1 MKKLLTS
8 VRARIMLLTC
18 LVIIGVQAAHTGW
31 MIAEYPE
38 LDLSTDEICGTNDEN
53 MTGLSRDGNKLTAQ
67 QNETEIMIS
76 LPKDWHHAVYEA
88 DFKVGEVSRMNC
100 YAYMYM
106 NVDDYSRQGSV
117 IMAAGDNYI
126 TFSGADPSDRPTE
139 IRYIPIP
146 LRGVSFTLEGITL
159 NPRLH
164 FVETGARTAAF
175 LLLACLL
182 LELILFSV
190 HRYIK
195 TVCLG
200 DPAKKHYLCAILLTI
215 ACVLQTAYSVFF
227 AFLYLTSDWSW
238 YAMVY
243 YFAGFAAE
251 SLLVLAVFS
260 AGKREVS
267 VLRITL
273 LSIWCFCAMELMYS
287 DMFILDR
294 KFAILQNLLVY
305 ALPFA
310 VLWIPGRIKRLRKA
324 AYVLPLAFWTVFALI
339 NHYYFAFREQAIE
352 LSDFSMAQTAK
363 NVIGQYSLSITS
375 DAAFVLIGVAVM
387 VIALL
392 CGPAAEGRTQQE
404 KTQQAQKEQQKR
416 IQQAQKEQ
424 RESTHQGQQAQ
435 KKKLRLQRF
444 APILP
449 AVIFSAFVLAYIPNS
464 LPYVNLWNT
473 NIGTKHNGYILSFLS
488 FAQKTLQKPVPAGYS
503 RQETEQKLASY
514 DTKDQKKEGVGS
526 TQAVNIIVMMNE
538 AFSDLPTTYGFDTDV
553 DDMPFIHSLSG
564 SNVRKGNLLV
574 SVFGGTTADT
584 EYEFLTGSSMA
595 FLNSESVPYTQYID
609 TKLEAMPWLLKSR
622 GYETLAFHP
631 FLESGYKRYK
641 VYPLMGFDDFIS
653 SEDAIPY
660 MSRMR
665 SYVSDASDVKDIID
679 LYENRKKEG
688 EPFFLFNVTMQNHGG
703 YNEDESAVDVTVNP
717 TDEDLQ
723 LPQLQ
728 EYLSL
733 VKATDSA
740 FEQLVEY
747 FQNVDEKTIILM
759 FGDHQPGMDES
770 VYKKLDPAM
779 YEENAS
785 LSEKEKKYTVP
796 YTMWANY
803 DLTSEELPV
812 TSPGFLKGYLLEN
825 AGVEKSAYDALIAD
839 VRKDYPA
846 MNVFGFMDSDG
857 KMHSLGELDSVKEL
871 SDYKKAAY
879 YLLFGH
885 EKVKSRYFE

>member
-1 MKKLLTS
+1 
-8 VRARIMLLTC
+8 MLLTC

-38 LDLSTDEICGTNDEN
+38 LDLTTDEICGTDDEN

-76 LPKDWHHAVYEA
+76 LPQDWQHAVYEA

-106 NVDDYSRQGSV
+106 NVEGYSRQGSV

-126 TFSGADPSDRPTE
+126 TFSGADPSDRPTQ

-164 FVETGARTAAF
+164 FIETGARTAAF

-182 LELILFSV
+182 LELILFPV

-195 TVCLG
+195 SVCLG
-200 DPAKKHYLCAILLTI
+200 DPAKKHYLCAVLLTI
-215 ACVLQTAYSVFF
+215 ACLLQTAYSIFF

-251 SLLVLAVFS
+251 SLLVLVIFS

-310 VLWIPGRIKRLRKA
+310 VLWIPGRIRKLRRF
-324 AYVLPLAFWTVFALI
+324 AYILPLAFWTVFALV

-375 DAAFVLIGVAVM
+375 DVAFVLIGAAVM
-387 VIALL
+387 VIALF
-392 CGPAAEGRTQQE
+392 CGPAAEKRAQQE
-404 KTQQAQKEQQKR
+404 EKVQQGEKAQQNQNV
-416 IQQAQKEQ
+416 Q
-424 RESTHQGQQAQ
+424 RDRKALHFLQG
-435 KKKLRLQRF
+435 LL
-444 APILP
+444 PILP
-449 AVIFSAFVLAYIPNS
+449 AIVFSVFVIAYIPNS

-488 FAQKTLQKPVPAGYS
+488 FAQRTLQKPVPAGYS
-503 RQETEQKLASY
+503 RKETEQKLASY
-514 DTKDQKKEGVGS
+514 DTEDKKKEDVGS

-641 VYPLMGFDDFIS
+641 VYPLMGFDDFVS
-653 SEDAIPY
+653 SEDAVPY

-679 LYENRKKEG
+679 LYENRKEEG

-703 YNEDESAVDVTVNP
+703 YNEDQSAVDVTVNP

-825 AGVEKSAYDALIAD
+825 AGVEKSAYDALISD

-857 KMHSLGELDSVKEL
+857 KMHSIGELDSVAEL

-885 EKVKSRYFE
+885 EKVKSQYFE